1 MKESFL
7 INDQSQETKLFFTL
21 ELYKTIKVYKNDFD
35 LVLDLLY
42 LFYHDNQHILKGI
55 SFIISLFRMQDFNLI
70 LDYEYRN
77 NEICIY
83 FISCFLKNIETEPD
97 YNLINEAIEL
107 LFAKIQEANFFTL
120 QISQKT
126 TISLLALFQSVDFT
140 LLEKTIITSLLTTKS
155 TVLYIFIS
163 NLLLELCKISDY
175 GSVLKRLKKELKTT
189 RFDLILKT
197 EFNPKKYREL
207 RNRVLS
213 SEITYFNSLYK
224 QIESCNYEL
233 DPHDLKL
240 FIQASLILNGKLTNS
255 PYDKVI
261 NSIINYLKRN
271 NIIDMPIYDILPTR
285 WKIQYME
292 PENVDD
298 LMDSEGLDLY
308 LCCDYVLRMAKKR
321 KVLAIK
327 EKKKI
332 TDFINKKPIYYQ

>member
-1 MKESFL
+1 MNLKSFILTKETQPQFQQFTANITDYRQFLSDLKESFL

-70 LDYEYRN
+70 LDYE
-77 NEICIY
+77 
-83 FISCFLKNIETEPD
+83 
-97 YNLINEAIEL
+97 
-107 LFAKIQEANFFTL
+107 
-120 QISQKT
+120 
-126 TISLLALFQSVDFT
+126 
-140 LLEKTIITSLLTTKS
+140 KTIITGLLTTKS

-163 NLLLELCKISDY
+163 NLLSELCKISDY

-189 RFDLILKT
+189 RFDLILRT

-224 QIESCNYEL
+224 QIESCDYEL

-240 FIQASLILNGKLTNS
+240 FIQASLILNGKLANS